1 MQTPHQ
7 NYPLNFPKVNL
18 PILISLGS
26 NLGGIFLMDW
36 DVIEVWWLCGWVLY
50 DPTKFTFR
58 LNVAQPPRKEGRE
71 GCKIRDIGSRSRK
84 DVWEFVDVVS
94 GSSFKAS
101 DKCWIKYMILSV
113 WHFSPS
119 EAYNS
124 DNCVY
129 ICHLRHHGR
138 SSKCFRTSSGFTS
151 PKTGDFRSLSI
162 RTL

>member
-7 NYPLNFPKVNL
+7 NYTLNFPKVNL

-58 LNVAQPPRKEGRE
+58 LNVAQPPRKERRE

-119 EAYNS
+119 KPIIQII
-124 DNCVY
+124 V
-129 ICHLRHHGR
+129 
-138 SSKCFRTSSGFTS
+138 FTFATWDTTEGHQS
-151 PKTGDFRSLSI
+151 VSERAVALQVLKQAILGL
-162 RTL
+162 